1 MANQPNNNL
10 KSQNTSNG
18 LEHKK
23 KMDRYQIDHK
33 MAQFTIMM
41 AIFIDVLGY
50 SMILPLLPSIAQGA
64 FGASNFTIGFL
75 IASNALAAFVFAP
88 IWGKLSDK
96 FGRKPFLIVSQMG
109 TLTAFIILGFSDSL
123 NMVFLSRIV
132 DGIFGGQIPII
143 RAYIIDI
150 TDSKTRSAEMGKI
163 TGAMAFGMIF
173 GPAIG
178 GLLGVLNWRYPVYV
192 ACFLSIFTIIFT
204 FRYLQESMPKQ
215 RIQDARQRKEAFKAQ
230 NRGKPRQVLTKIVIY
245 RLIELFLVI
254 FAFIM
259 INSSFPL
266 VLTLRYGVNVAMI
279 GLFASIAGIMMMI
292 TGGLLIKPL
301 IKKYGEKAMILVAL
315 IISFALFLI
324 YPFLFEFWWIYVFI
338 FPYIFAHMFTRSI
351 LMTNLAEAV
360 DEDNQGIVSGYA
372 VNMMSIAQI
381 TAPLLAY
388 WYLELWIV
396 SIMGMQFDSYFLIG
410 ITCALTTVLLFF
422 LLIYDMKKHPEVFS
436 KETLE
441 TEDIRI

>member
-1 MANQPNNNL
+1 MKYQPSDNF
-10 KSQNTSNG
+10 KTQRASKIFD
-18 LEHKK
+18 HKQ
-23 KMDRYQIDHK
+23 KMDHYKIDHK
-33 MAQFTIMM
+33 AAQLAIMM

-50 SMILPLLPSIAQGA
+50 SMILPLMPSIAQGA
-64 FGASNFTIGFL
+64 FGATNFMIGLL
-75 IASNALAAFVFAP
+75 IASNALAAFIFAP
-88 IWGKLSDK
+88 IWGRLSDK

-109 TLTAFIILGFSDSL
+109 TLAAFIILGFSDSL
-123 NMVFLSRIV
+123 TMVFLSRIV

-178 GLLGVLNWRYPVYV
+178 GLLGILNWRYPVYV
-192 ACFLSIFTIIFT
+192 ACFLSILTIIFT
-204 FRYLQESMPKQ
+204 LRFLVESMPKK
-215 RIQDARQRKEAFKAQ
+215 RIQDLRQRKEDFKAQ
-230 NRGKPRQVLTKIVIY
+230 NRGKARQILTKIVIF
-245 RLIELFLVI
+245 RLLELFLVI

-301 IKKYGEKAMILVAL
+301 LKKFGEKAMILVAL
-315 IISFALFLI
+315 MISISLFLI
-324 YPFLFEFWWIYVFI
+324 YPFLFEFWWIYIFI
-338 FPYIFAHMFTRSI
+338 FPYVFAHMFVRSI
-351 LMTNLAEAV
+351 LMTNLSEAV

-381 TAPLLAY
+381 IAPLLAY

-396 SIMGMQFDSYFLIG
+396 PIMGMPFDAYSLIG
-410 ITCALTTVLLFF
+410 ITCALTTVLLLF
-422 LLIYDMKKHPEVFS
+422 LIIFDIKKHPEVFS
-436 KETLE
+436 RENIE
-441 TEDIRI
+441 TENIKI